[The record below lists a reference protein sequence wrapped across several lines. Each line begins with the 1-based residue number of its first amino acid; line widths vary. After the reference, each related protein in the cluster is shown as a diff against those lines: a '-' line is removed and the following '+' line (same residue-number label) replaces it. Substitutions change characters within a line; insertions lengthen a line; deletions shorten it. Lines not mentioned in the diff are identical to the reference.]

1 MMSTTLNIRDN
12 KPHFQAC
19 FATHHMGVEELATS
33 RLELTNTIPLL
44 ERSIAYAGAISKS
57 NMPMLWVGKR
67 EPYQLC
73 S

>member
-1 MMSTTLNIRDN
+1 MINCIKMMSTTLNIRDN

-57 NMPMLWVGKR
+57 NMPML
-67 EPYQLC
+67 
-73 S
+73 